1 MYVPATLTERK
12 QTKQRLTF
20 MKITKEQVVKAQQEW
35 GRYVI
40 KIGSLKEN
48 RPECEKL
55 TEELISRLYG
65 YDLGIVL
72 FKPTLA
78 SEKQFRGT
86 AQGARSYM
94 IGGDESFPE
103 DGGFALKPWT
113 EVRFEN
119 TGIILG
125 EEEALAMGNYFFTD
139 ENGEET
145 KVEYSFG
152 YKKDDEGNLRI
163 ILHHSSLP
171 YNL

>member
-1 MYVPATLTERK
+1 
-12 QTKQRLTF
+12 

-35 GRYVI
+35 GRYIV
-40 KIGSLKEN
+40 KIGAVQDN
-48 RPECEKL
+48 RSECEQL
-55 TEELISRLYG
+55 TEELINKLYG
-65 YDLGIVL
+65 YNLGMVL

-78 SEKQFRGT
+78 SEKQFRDT
-86 AQGARSYM
+86 FEGAKSYM
-94 IGGDESFPE
+94 IGGNDNFSE

-125 EEEALAMGNYFFTD
+125 EEQALAMGNYFFTD

-152 YKKDDEGNLRI
+152 YKKDNEGNLRI

-171 YNL
+171 YNS

>member
-1 MYVPATLTERK
+1 MN
-12 QTKQRLTF
+12 
-20 MKITKEQVVKAQQEW
+20 ITKEEVVKAQQEW
-35 GRYVI
+35 GQYMI
-40 KIGSLKEN
+40 KIGSVKEN
-48 RPECEKL
+48 RSACEEF
-55 TEELISRLYG
+55 TEELINNLYG

-78 SEKQFRGT
+78 AEQQFRGT
-86 AQGARSYM
+86 FEGAKSYM
-94 IGGDESFPE
+94 IGGDDNFPE

-119 TGIILG
+119 TGIILS
-125 EEEALAMGNYFFTD
+125 EDQALAMGNYFFTE

-152 YKKDDEGNLRI
+152 YKKDEKGNLKI

-171 YNL
+171 YDS